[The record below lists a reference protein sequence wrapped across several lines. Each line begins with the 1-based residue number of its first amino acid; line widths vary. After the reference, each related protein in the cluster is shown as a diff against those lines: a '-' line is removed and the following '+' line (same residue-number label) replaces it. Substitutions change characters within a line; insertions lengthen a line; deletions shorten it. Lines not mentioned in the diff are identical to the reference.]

1 MEKET
6 YKIRE
11 VVFGLRDEY
20 RRIEKRL
27 QKLQEYSKLAKNY
40 DNLSF
45 EVFLSEL
52 GYRYIYKGLFPLRL
66 YRNEILHA
74 TVKITNN
81 SYCSEYPLELTDEEK
96 FNGLAK
102 ELLEDSFFRNIYF
115 SNDATVS
122 KVPISISS
130 GCINIYPYNFS
141 KILSISYCSNDDT
154 ISFNRKIEGPRF
166 TKEDIE
172 TVLDCPISCDIP
184 EYHKSIINRSGNG
197 QKDINLV
204 LDCKIKDYIA
214 FKINDKGNE
223 IVLQKTKKYL
233 NKYIHI

>member
-1 MEKET
+1 MDN

-20 RRIEKRL
+20 RRIEKKL

-66 YRNEILHA
+66 YRNEILDA

-81 SYCSEYPLELTDEEK
+81 SYCSEYPLELTDEKK
-96 FNGLAK
+96 FNSLAK
-102 ELLEDSFFRNIYF
+102 ELLKDSFFKDIYF
-115 SNDATVS
+115 STDANDS
-122 KVPISISS
+122 RVPVYISS
-130 GCINIYPYNFS
+130 GYLEIYPYAFS
-141 KILSISYCSNDDT
+141 KISSILYCSNDDT
-154 ISFNRKIEGPRF
+154 ISFNRKLNEPRF

-172 TVLDCPISCDIP
+172 MLLEYSIFCDIP
-184 EYHKSIINRSGNG
+184 EYHKSVINSSVNG

-204 LDCKIKDYIA
+204 LDGKMKNYIA
-214 FKINDKGNE
+214 FKINDKGND
-223 IVLQKTKKYL
+223 IVLQKTKRYL